1 MTELQYLQ
9 DLVKIFVNNIVPILT
24 IAAIGLWAGRKF
36 DIAPKSISSL
46 MYYVFSPALIFYS
59 LYNSDIGGGEI
70 VTLFMLTIS
79 FQLIITAV
87 TLLALQTQTATPI
100 ERAGVMIS
108 TFCFNAGNYGL
119 SLVAFA
125 FGAEVFSRAVVI
137 FVANVLVNYSLGVYI
152 ATSGRASP
160 RLALLNVFKTPAL
173 YALVIAF
180 FMKGLSIGLP
190 IAADHTV
197 ELLSNAAI
205 PLMIILLGL
214 QMGRPRQQSKLSLIA
229 IGTGL
234 RLFLSPFLAVGLA
247 LIAGLDTFAAVA
259 FILQA
264 SMPTAVMT
272 IVLATE
278 FDLDQNL
285 ALNIILASTL
295 FSPLTLS
302 VLILIL
308 ERAYNLPT

>member
-1 MTELQYLQ
+1 
-9 DLVKIFVNNIVPILT
+9 
-24 IAAIGLWAGRKF
+24 
-36 DIAPKSISSL
+36 
-46 MYYVFSPALIFYS
+46 MYNVFSPALVFYS
-59 LYNSDIGGGEI
+59 LFTSDIGGGEI
-70 VTLFMLTIS
+70 VTLFILTIV

-87 TLLALQTQTATPI
+87 TFLVLQTQAATPL

-108 TFCFNAGNYGL
+108 TFCLNAGNYGL
-119 SLVAFA
+119 SVVAFA
-125 FGAEVFSRAVVI
+125 FGDDVLSRAVVI

-160 RLALLNVFKTPAL
+160 RQALLNVFKTPAL
-173 YALVIAF
+173 YALLIAF
-180 FMKGLSIGLP
+180 VMKGLSVDLP
-190 IAADHTV
+190 VAADRTV
-197 ELLSNAAI
+197 GLLSSAAI

-214 QMGRPRQQSKLSLIA
+214 QMGQARQQSKPSLVA

-234 RLFLSPFLAVGLA
+234 RLFLSPFLAAGLA
-247 LIAGLDTFAAVA
+247 LIAGLDTFAAIA

-295 FSPLTLS
+295 LSPLTLS

-308 ERAYNLPT
+308 EKAYNLPT